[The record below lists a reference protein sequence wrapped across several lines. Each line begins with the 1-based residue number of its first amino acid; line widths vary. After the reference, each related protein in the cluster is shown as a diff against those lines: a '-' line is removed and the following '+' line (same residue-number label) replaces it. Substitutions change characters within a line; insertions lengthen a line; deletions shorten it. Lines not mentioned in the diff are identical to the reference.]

1 MPSQSRH
8 ISSVDVCFLCL
19 VMERST
25 ERRPP
30 RVALAVVPSDPI
42 SRTSRC
48 VFQSFRNC
56 ITRIAFGLGN
66 PPPRYHDL
74 RYVKNLRLSIA
85 PEFGFIVCKRVQE
98 LIEGVVHS
106 GSRLCVAV
114 CTASIDRSGP
124 NEDRKALLP
133 WIQIV
138 LVSLSP
144 ALAWFLAMAK
154 NQILFIL
161 GFCLSLA
168 MFSCLLFDV
177 LYYFVSGDWFCRFWN
192 LWDVSLHVATSAFV
206 TTFLVSLAF
215 RQRDWRWERS

>member
-66 PPPRYHDL
+66 PHPRYHDL
-74 RYVKNLRLSIA
+74 RFVKNLRLSIA
-85 PEFGFIVCKRVQE
+85 PEFGFIECKRVQE

-124 NEDRKALLP
+124 NEDRKGLASLDPNIAGLAIARTRLVSGNGEKPNSFHSRFLPVVGDVFLPPFRHALLLCQ
-133 WIQIV
+133 WSLV
-138 LVSLSP
+138 LPFLEFMGRV
-144 ALAWFLAMAK
+144 LARCNL
-154 NQILFIL
+154 
-161 GFCLSLA
+161 CV
-168 MFSCLLFDV
+168 CYDV
-177 LYYFVSGDWFCRFWN
+177 LSVPCFP
-192 LWDVSLHVATSAFV
+192 SA
-206 TTFLVSLAF
+206 
-215 RQRDWRWERS
+215 